1 MKNKDIVS
9 FSDVELNDKIK
20 DEKEGL
26 NKQTLNHAISPVE
39 NPSVIR
45 LNRRNVARLLTEKTK
60 RTKLATTK
68 K

>member
-1 MKNKDIVS
+1 MENKDIVNLP
-9 FSDVELNDKIK
+9 DAELTEKIN
-20 DEKEGL
+20 EERAAL

-45 LNRRNVARLLTEKTK
+45 VNRRNVARLLTERTK
-60 RTKLATTK
+60 RTKAITK

>member
-1 MKNKDIVS
+1 MENKDIVNLP
-9 FSDVELNDKIK
+9 DAELTEKIN
-20 DEKEGL
+20 EERAAL

-45 LNRRNVARLLTEKTK
+45 ANRRNVARLLTERTK
-60 RTKLATTK
+60 RTKAITK

>member
-1 MKNKDIVS
+1 MENKDIVNLP
-9 FSDVELNDKIK
+9 DAELTEKIN
-20 DEKEGL
+20 EERAAL

-45 LNRRNVARLLTEKTK
+45 SNRRNVARLLTERTK
-60 RTKLATTK
+60 RTKAITK

>member
-1 MKNKDIVS
+1 MENKDIVNLP
-9 FSDVELNDKIK
+9 DAELTEKINE
-20 DEKEGL
+20 DRAAL

-45 LNRRNVARLLTEKTK
+45 LNRRNVARLLTERTK
-60 RTKLATTK
+60 RTKAITK